1 MAAIVSADISN
12 LLQSIVAGDEEKMI
26 RNTLA
31 LLGTQRVPPARL
43 AARVGIPAAWGG
55 GDGQALST
63 LSVGGQVAEWMR
75 SAPIGPE
82 PGAEERRTLAP
93 TLPLAQGFV
102 AVADRVKRGLV
113 EPHPALPEPLIPR
126 DVQHP
131 GGPLG
136 VLRDAVAAH
145 DVESVRRILLGY
157 YATGT
162 DYRNILTA
170 IYAALDRRYPEGGR
184 PLCFAVAGSRVLDM
198 ADWGDRLPAFIYWYA
213 PLMVDSAPATPVEA
227 AAHAYLE
234 SPDHALGWLR
244 TRLSIP
250 REEAA
255 GQAFQQA
262 LTAGNAESA
271 CAATLQAL
279 RDGATP
285 MGVAAGLSL
294 AAAAF
299 VSQTPSGDGA
309 GLRRA
314 AELLLYTHSV
324 HVATTQTQSE
334 EIWPLLYTAACA
346 VNAAHA
352 ARPTATPASASRG
365 ERAATSMPVGG
376 LIAASMLR
384 NLEQQVQTGDTAGAL
399 LVATRYLQ
407 MGHPPRALAGVI
419 GHVAAGR
426 DVTTSGE
433 PPQFHPLVL
442 SAAAIE
448 EYLMLPPALAVGA
461 PNALLTAAI
470 RLASELDTGHR
481 LADKVESELG
491 RELASHGGGSA

>member
-1 MAAIVSADISN
+1 MAAIVSADISD
-12 LLQSIVAGDEEKMI
+12 LLSSIVAGDEESMI
-26 RNTLA
+26 RNTFA

-55 GDGQALST
+55 GDGLALST

-75 SAPIGPE
+75 SIPIGPE

-93 TLPLAQGFV
+93 ALPLVQGFV
-102 AVADRVKRGLV
+102 AVADRVKQGLP
-113 EPHPALPEPLIPR
+113 EPHPTLPEPLIPR

-131 GGPLG
+131 DGPLG
-136 VLRDAVAAH
+136 VLREAVAAH
-145 DVESVRRILLGY
+145 DVENVRRILLGY

-170 IYAALDRRYPEGGR
+170 IYAALDVRYPEGGR
-184 PLCFAVAGSRVLDM
+184 PLSFAVAGSRVLDM

-227 AAHAYLE
+227 AARAYLA

-250 REEAA
+250 KEQAA
-255 GQAFQQA
+255 GQTFQQA
-262 LTAGNAESA
+262 LTAGSGESA
-271 CAATLQAL
+271 CTATLQAL

-285 MGVAAGLSL
+285 MGVAAGISL
-294 AAAAF
+294 AAAAL
-299 VSQTPSGDGA
+299 VNRVPSGDDS
-309 GLRRA
+309 GLRQA

-324 HVATTQTQSE
+324 HVATTQTQSQ

-346 VNAAHA
+346 VNALHA
-352 ARPTATPASASRG
+352 ARPAGESASASRG
-365 ERAATSMPVGG
+365 QRATNSMPVGG

-384 NLEQQVQTGDTAGAL
+384 SLEQQVQMGDTTAAL
-399 LVATRYLQ
+399 QVATRYLQ

-419 GHVAAGR
+419 GHVAAVR
-426 DVTTSGE
+426 DVSAAGE
-433 PPQFHPLVL
+433 P
-442 SAAAIE
+442 
-448 EYLMLPPALAVGA
+448 
-461 PNALLTAAI
+461 
-470 RLASELDTGHR
+470 
-481 LADKVESELG
+481 G
-491 RELASHGGGSA
+491 RFL